1 MKQGM
6 SMEVIWQKQ
15 WSAEPEN
22 LY

>member
-1 MKQGM
+1 
-6 SMEVIWQKQ
+6 MEVIWQKQ